1 MKKILVTGGCGYIG
15 SHTIVELIEKGFEI
29 VSIDNYVNSEPVT
42 WSRIEDI
49 TGVKVN
55 NYNTDLCDL
64 GALRRVFDAE
74 GDIFGVIHFAALK
87 AVGESVEQP
96 LRYFDNNVKGMIN
109 LLTCADQAG
118 VQRFVFSSSCT
129 VYGDA
134 EKLPVTENTPIKPAS
149 SPYGR
154 SKQIAEMMME
164 DLAPRTKMRM
174 ISLRYF
180 NPAGAHSSAK
190 MGESPNQP
198 PQNLI
203 PIITEAAY
211 GLRAELKVFGDDYN
225 TRDGSC
231 IRDYIH
237 VEDLAAAHY
246 QAVELRESAQK
257 EGEVTVFNLG
267 TGQGT
272 SVFEAIQAFE
282 RVTGKKVPY
291 SVVERR
297 SGDIPAIY
305 SNSEKAHQ
313 ILGWKPT
320 RSIEDIMRSAWN
332 WEVER
337 RKGS

>member
-64 GALRRVFDAE
+64 DDLRRVFDAE
-74 GDIFGVIHFAALK
+74 RDIFGIIHFAALK

-109 LLTCADQAG
+109 LLRCAVDTG

-134 EKLPVTENTPIKPAS
+134 EELPVTESTPIQPAS

-164 DLAPRTKMRM
+164 DLAPRTSMRM

-190 MGESPNQP
+190 MGEAPNQP

-203 PIITEAAY
+203 PIITETAY
-211 GLRAELKVFGDDYN
+211 GLRAELKVFGDDYD

-237 VEDLAAAHY
+237 VEDLAAAHSL
-246 QAVELRESAQK
+246 AVELPESAQNT
-257 EGEVTVFNLG
+257 GEVTVFNLG

-272 SVFEAIQAFE
+272 SVLEAIQAFE

-297 SGDIPAIY
+297 SGDVPAIY
-305 SNSEKAHQ
+305 SNSEKAHK
-313 ILGWKPT
+313 ILGWKPS
-320 RSIEDIMRSAWN
+320 RNIDDIMRSAWN
-332 WEVER
+332 WEVQR
-337 RKGS
+337 RTKR